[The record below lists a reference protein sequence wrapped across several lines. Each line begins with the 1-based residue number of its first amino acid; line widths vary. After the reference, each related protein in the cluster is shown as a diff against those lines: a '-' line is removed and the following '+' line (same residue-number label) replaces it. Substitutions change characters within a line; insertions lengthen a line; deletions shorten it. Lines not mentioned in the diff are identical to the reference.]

1 MLVDGVLVGAV
12 VVVAAVVL
20 VATVVVTG
28 AFVVGGAVVAV
39 GATVVE
45 VGADEIVAS
54 GLLLQAAT
62 MARTTRTALNSRMA
76 HRATAGVGSPNPNY
90 RHRRKPAVLPRGLR

>member
-1 MLVDGVLVGAV
+1 MLVDGVLVGVV
-12 VVVAAVVL
+12 VVVAAVV
-20 VATVVVTG
+20 VAD

-45 VGADEIVAS
+45 VGAAKTVAS
-54 GLLLQAAT
+54 GLLLQPAT

-76 HRATAGVGSPNPNY
+76 HRATAGVGAPNPNY
-90 RHRRKPAVLPRGLR
+90 RHRRKPALLPRGLR